1 MTDTFWTFQ
10 FWKNVAEMAITGA
23 AMGVGFAMP
32 DPHHPDWLQI
42 LLYAAAGAV
51 ALAAKAVIA
60 NKVGAQRNTTMV
72 TAVAPHGWNPVD
84 PVGDD

>member
-1 MTDTFWTFQ
+1 MTDTFWTVQ
-10 FWKNVAEMAITGA
+10 FWRNVAEMAITGA

-42 LLYAAAGAV
+42 LLYGLAGAL
-51 ALAAKAVIA
+51 ALSAKAIVV
-60 NKVGAQRNTTMV
+60 NKVGVQKNTPMV

-84 PVGDD
+84 PLSD